1 MATLCSLRM
10 IWEVMRLV
18 CVACAMPIPGCLG
31 PAARAHSPAASRTHE
46 PLLPLLSAR
55 KIWDRHF
62 TDVDAIIYL
71 VDAADRERI
80 PEAKRELDV
89 RGKLLPPAG
98 SLCYTAHVPH
108 AIICVISQHLITHPA
123 LESVPFLVLGNKI
136 DRRDA
141 LTEQELRATLNLTQT
156 TGKDVTSATEGVR
169 PLELFVCSV
178 VKRTGYD
185 KGFNWLNNF
194 L

>member
-1 MATLCSLRM
+1 MGLAICGCLAPVAPQLSRAHLLLPIHTATLQ
-10 IWEVMRLV
+10 
-18 CVACAMPIPGCLG
+18 
-31 PAARAHSPAASRTHE
+31 
-46 PLLPLLSAR
+46 PLLSAR

-89 RGKLLPPAG
+89 RGKLCFALAS
-98 SLCYTAHVPH
+98 SLCYTSHVFP
-108 AIICVISQHLITHPA
+108 ATFCIISQHLITHPA

>member
-1 MATLCSLRM
+1 MFTAHD
-10 IWEVMRLV
+10 
-18 CVACAMPIPGCLG
+18 LG
-31 PAARAHSPAASRTHE
+31 GHE
-46 PLLPLLSAR
+46 TAR

-80 PEAKRELDV
+80 PEAKRELD
-89 RGKLLPPAG
+89 
-98 SLCYTAHVPH
+98 
-108 AIICVISQHLITHPA
+108 HLITHPA